1 VPIPWLV
8 CPLGALACLALFL
21 QSFVEH
27 WRWMVA
33 WIVIGQIIYFGY
45 GYSHSKLRK
54 HNA

>member
-1 VPIPWLV
+1 MPKRDAGDATRGEL
-8 CPLGALACLALFL
+8 L
-21 QSFVEH
+21 
-27 WRWMVA
+27 RWMVA